1 MYPTRFIRL
10 LAYLCLFFV
19 PEIPYNREDDDCQME
34 KVLPANRQKRLHLPG
49 RQHGYRHNNR

>member
-19 PEIPYNREDDDCQME
+19 PEIPYNREDNDYQME
-34 KVLPANRQKRLHLPG
+34 RVLPPVRQKRLHLS
-49 RQHGYRHNNR
+49 RR